1 MKKLVFIIDDDPV
14 YLKFME
20 GHFSMLD
27 GFVTEV
33 YPTGD
38 AALVNLTTKKPFLII
53 LDHHLEDPKK
63 NGLFYLKEIRKID
76 SKIPIIYITVDTD
89 SDMKGK
95 VERYGVHGF
104 IYKNEAF
111 LVYLKTLL
119 DDLEKS
125 KGKSF
130 LKKFFSK

>member
-20 GHFSMLD
+20 GHFSLLD

-38 AALVNLTTKKPFLII
+38 AALINLTTKKPFLII
-53 LDHHLEDPKK
+53 LDHHLDDPNK
-63 NGLFYLKEIRKID
+63 NGLFYLKEIRKKE
-76 SKIPIIYITVDTD
+76 SKVPIIYITIDTD
-89 SDMKGK
+89 PSLKEK
-95 VERYGVHGF
+95 VERLGVSGF

-111 LVYLKTLL
+111 LVYLRTLL
-119 DDLEKS
+119 DDLLKWKRKS
-125 KGKSF
+125 ILG
-130 LKKFFSK
+130 KFFK